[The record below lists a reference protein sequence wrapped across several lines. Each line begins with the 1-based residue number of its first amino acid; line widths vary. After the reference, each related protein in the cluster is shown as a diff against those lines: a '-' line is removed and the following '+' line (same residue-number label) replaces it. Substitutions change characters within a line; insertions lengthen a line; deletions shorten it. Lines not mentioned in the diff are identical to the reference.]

1 MLLSF
6 QENNNNNDIFPSRS
20 KNSWNSHIKSPK
32 PHQNDNILV
41 KGKSS
46 PTINLAFRKR
56 KQTTTPQKFREI
68 NNSVKYPKQITPTTA
83 TLRRSD
89 KSSTEYHPR
98 TLKHSD
104 NFFQWLLRLF

>member
-6 QENNNNNDIFPSRS
+6 QENNNNDIFPSRS
-20 KNSWNSHIKSPK
+20 KNSWNPHIESPK
-32 PHQNDNILV
+32 PHQNILV
-41 KGKSS
+41 KGKS

-56 KQTTTPQKFREI
+56 KQTTTQQKFREI
-68 NNSVKYPKQITPTTA
+68 NSVKYPKQTTTTTTT

-89 KSSTEYHPR
+89 KTAYHPR

>member
-6 QENNNNNDIFPSRS
+6 QENNNDIFPSRS
-20 KNSWNSHIKSPK
+20 KNSWNSHKKSPK
-32 PHQNDNILV
+32 PHNILV
-41 KGKSS
+41 KGNS

-89 KSSTEYHPR
+89 KSSTAYHPR

-104 NFFQWLLRLF
+104 NFFQWLLHLF

>member
-1 MLLSF
+1 MLSF
-6 QENNNNNDIFPSRS
+6 QENNNDIFPSRS
-20 KNSWNSHIKSPK
+20 KNSWNSHKKSPK
-32 PHQNDNILV
+32 PHNILV
-41 KGKSS
+41 KGNS

-56 KQTTTPQKFREI
+56 KQTQQNPQY
-68 NNSVKYPKQITPTTA
+68 SVVKYPNKKLKQTTTSTT

-89 KSSTEYHPR
+89 QTAYHPR

>member
-6 QENNNNNDIFPSRS
+6 QENNNNDIFPSRS
-20 KNSWNSHIKSPK
+20 QNSWNSHIKSPK

-56 KQTTTPQKFREI
+56 KQTQQNPQY
-68 NNSVKYPKQITPTTA
+68 SVKYPNKKLKQTTTTTTT

-89 KSSTEYHPR
+89 QTAYHPR

>member
-6 QENNNNNDIFPSRS
+6 QENNNDIFPSRS